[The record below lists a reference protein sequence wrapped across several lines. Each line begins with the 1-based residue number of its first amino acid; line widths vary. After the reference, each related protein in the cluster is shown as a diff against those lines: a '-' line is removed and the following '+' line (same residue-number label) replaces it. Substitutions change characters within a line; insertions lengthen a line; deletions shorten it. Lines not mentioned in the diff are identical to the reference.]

1 MIWGELMLQDL
12 TNTQNRVVGLKQ
24 TLKAIYEDA
33 AVRVYLA
40 EDVDGF
46 VYTKI
51 VTACGE
57 KGVKPVMIPSMAELG
72 NACGIDVG
80 AAAAAII
87 NADRIDMKKNG

>member
-1 MIWGELMLQDL
+1 MLQDL
-12 TNTQNRVVGLKQ
+12 AHTQFRVVGLKQ

-46 VYTKI
+46 VHTKI
-51 VTACGE
+51 VAACSE
-57 KGVKPVMIPSMAELG
+57 RGVEPVMIPSMTELG

-80 AAAAAII
+80 AATAAII
-87 NADRIDMKKNG
+87 DAGRIHTKKNG